1 MSPQHLIICTSCQRQ
16 IRVEPRCRLTVNFAN
31 CSGSMTL
38 DLYGQDAEQLLPFTI
53 AEIQDQEEQGSLDYK
68 AIEESINSSMIV
80 CFVKKTEKS
89 FASSSTEK
97 YTAIIAHKLNLGEI
111 EARGLPPIY
120 TDAESSTAAETAA
133 MHAKSTTAPTENT
146 TNSSGDHDNKLEAER
161 LATLKITESPTKKQ
175 KTTAEKVKEKD
186 AMA

>member
-1 MSPQHLIICTSCQRQ
+1 
-16 IRVEPRCRLTVNFAN
+16 
-31 CSGSMTL
+31 
-38 DLYGQDAEQLLPFTI
+38 
-53 AEIQDQEEQGSLDYK
+53 
-68 AIEESINSSMIV
+68 MIV

-89 FASSSTEK
+89 FASSSTVK
-97 YTAIIAHKLNLGEI
+97 YTAIIAHKLKLGEF

-133 MHAKSTTAPTENT
+133 MHAKSTTAP
-146 TNSSGDHDNKLEAER
+146 SGDDDNKLEAER